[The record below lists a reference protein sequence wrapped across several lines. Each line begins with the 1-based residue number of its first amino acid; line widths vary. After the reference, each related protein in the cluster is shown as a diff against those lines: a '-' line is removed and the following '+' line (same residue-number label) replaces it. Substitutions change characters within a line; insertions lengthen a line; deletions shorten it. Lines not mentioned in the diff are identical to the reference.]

1 MIKLNNLN
9 IILLIFFSL
18 INFSYSEI
26 NLKILM
32 KIDNE
37 IITNY
42 DIEKEA
48 NYLLALNPSLKE
60 IDKKKL
66 ITISKRS
73 LVKEKIRKNEI
84 LKYKTLNKKND
95 QIETV
100 LNRLVLSLKFENRDQ
115 FQEYLK
121 KFDLSI
127 NDLKEKIEIENE
139 WKNLIYAKYFNS
151 VKINKTDL
159 KMKIEKMN
167 EKKFLV
173 EYNLSEILFTK
184 RKNFLIEEQI
194 DEIKESIEKI
204 GFENTANLF
213 SVSDSSK
220 IGGKIGW
227 VRENNLSKEINQNLK
242 RIKTNSYSEPIQIGN
257 NFLILK
263 INEIKQV
270 PIEVDK
276 EKELDKIVMIE
287 TTKQLDKFSNIFY
300 DKIKLNSKIS
310 EF

>member
-1 MIKLNNLN
+1 
-9 IILLIFFSL
+9 
-18 INFSYSEI
+18 
-26 NLKILM
+26 M
-32 KIDNE
+32 KIDNQ

-42 DIEKEA
+42 DLEKEA

-66 ITISKRS
+66 MTISKRS
-73 LVKEKIRKNEI
+73 LIKEKIRKNEI
-84 LKYKTLNKKND
+84 LKYKNLDKKNA

-100 LNRLVLSLKFENRDQ
+100 LNNLILSLNYENQNQ
-115 FQEYLK
+115 FQEYLV
-121 KFDLSI
+121 KFNLSLD
-127 NDLKEKIEIENE
+127 DLKEKIEIENE
-139 WKNLIYAKYFNS
+139 WKNLVYAKYFNS
-151 VKINKTDL
+151 VKIDKSDL
-159 KMKIEKMN
+159 IRKIEKMS
-167 EKKFLV
+167 ERKFLI

-184 RKNFLIEEQI
+184 RKNFLIEDQI
-194 DEIKESIEKI
+194 DEINESIEKV

-213 SVSDSSK
+213 SISDSSK

-227 VRENNLSKEINQNLK
+227 VRENNLSNEINKSLK
-242 RIKTNSYSEPIQIGN
+242 KIKVNTYSEPIRIGN

-276 EKELDKIVMIE
+276 KKELDKIVMIE
-287 TTKQLDKFSNIFY
+287 TTKQLDRFSNILY

>member
-1 MIKLNNLN
+1 MIKSKNL
-9 IILLIFFSL
+9 IILSIIIFSL

-32 KIDNE
+32 KIDNQ

-42 DIEKEA
+42 DLEKEA

-60 IDKKKL
+60 IEKEKL
-66 ITISKRS
+66 MTISKRS
-73 LVKEKIRKNEI
+73 LIKEKIRKNEI
-84 LKYKTLNKKND
+84 LKYTTLNKENT
-95 QIETV
+95 QIEAV
-100 LNRLVLSLKFENRDQ
+100 LNNLILSLDFENQKQ

-121 KFDLSI
+121 KFNLSI

-139 WKNLIYAKYFNS
+139 WKSLVYAKYFNS
-151 VKINKTDL
+151 VKIDKSDL
-159 KMKIEKMN
+159 KSKIEKMN

-184 RKNFLIEEQI
+184 KKNFLIQDQI
-194 DEIKESIEKI
+194 EEIKESIDKV

-213 SVSDSSK
+213 SISDSSK

-227 VRENNLSKEINQNLK
+227 VRENNLSKEINKNLK
-242 RIKTNSYSEPIQIGN
+242 KLKENSYSEPIQLGN

-263 INEIKQV
+263 INEIKKV
-270 PIEVDK
+270 PIEIDK
-276 EKELDKIVMIE
+276 KKELDKIVMIE
-287 TTKQLDKFSNIFY
+287 TTKQLDRFSNIFY

>member
-1 MIKLNNLN
+1 MIKSKNL
-9 IILLIFFSL
+9 IILSIIIFSL

-32 KIDNE
+32 KIDNQ

-42 DIEKEA
+42 DLEKEA

-60 IDKKKL
+60 IEKEKL
-66 ITISKRS
+66 MTISKRS

-84 LKYKTLNKKND
+84 LKYTTLNKENT
-95 QIETV
+95 QIEAV
-100 LNRLVLSLKFENRDQ
+100 LNNLILSLDFENQKQ

-139 WKNLIYAKYFNS
+139 WTSLVYAKYFNS
-151 VKINKTDL
+151 VKIDKSDL
-159 KMKIEKMN
+159 KSKIEKMN

-184 RKNFLIEEQI
+184 KKNFLIQDQI
-194 DEIKESIEKI
+194 EEIKESIDKV

-213 SVSDSSK
+213 SISDSSK

-227 VRENNLSKEINQNLK
+227 VRENNLSKEINKNLK
-242 RIKTNSYSEPIQIGN
+242 KLKENSYSEPIQLGN

-263 INEIKQV
+263 INEIKKV
-270 PIEVDK
+270 PIEIDK
-276 EKELDKIVMIE
+276 KKELDKIVMIE
-287 TTKQLDKFSNIFY
+287 TTKQLDRFSNIFY

>member
-1 MIKLNNLN
+1 MIKSNNL
-9 IILLIFFSL
+9 IILILIFFSL
-18 INFSYSEI
+18 ISISHSEI

-32 KIDNE
+32 KIDNQ

-42 DIEKEA
+42 DLEKEA

-60 IDKKKL
+60 IDKRKL
-66 ITISKRS
+66 MTISKRS

-84 LKYKTLNKKND
+84 LKYKTLDNESV
-95 QIETV
+95 QIEAV
-100 LNRLVLSLKFENRDQ
+100 LNRLVLSLDFENQDQ

-139 WKNLIYAKYFNS
+139 WKNLVYAKYLNS
-151 VKINKTDL
+151 IKIDKSDL
-159 KMKIEKMN
+159 MKKIEKMS
-167 EKKFLV
+167 KRKLLV

-184 RKNFLIEEQI
+184 RKNILIEDQI

-213 SVSDSSK
+213 SISDSSK

-227 VRENNLSKEINQNLK
+227 VKENNLSKEINKNLK
-242 RIKTNSYSEPIQIGN
+242 KIETNSYSEPIRIGN

-276 EKELDKIVMIE
+276 KKEFDKIVMIE

>member
-1 MIKLNNLN
+1 MIKLKNP
-9 IILLIFFSL
+9 IILFVIFFSF
-18 INFSYSEI
+18 INCSYSEI
-26 NLKILM
+26 KLKILM
-32 KIDNE
+32 KIDNQ

-42 DIEKEA
+42 DLEKEA

-66 ITISKRS
+66 MTISKRS
-73 LVKEKIRKNEI
+73 LIKEKIRKNEI
-84 LKYKTLNKKND
+84 LKYKNLDKKNA

-100 LNRLVLSLKFENRDQ
+100 LNNLILSLNYENQNQ
-115 FQEYLK
+115 FQEYLI
-121 KFDLSI
+121 KFNLSLD
-127 NDLKEKIEIENE
+127 DLKEKIEIENE
-139 WKNLIYAKYFNS
+139 WKNLVYAKYFNS
-151 VKINKTDL
+151 VKIDKSDL
-159 KMKIEKMN
+159 IRKIEKMS
-167 EKKFLV
+167 ERKFLI

-184 RKNFLIEEQI
+184 RKSFLIEDQI
-194 DEIKESIEKI
+194 DEINESIEKV

-213 SVSDSSK
+213 SISDSSK

-227 VRENNLSKEINQNLK
+227 VRENNLSNEINKSLK
-242 RIKTNSYSEPIQIGN
+242 KIKVNTYSEPIRIGN

-276 EKELDKIVMIE
+276 KKELDKIVMIE
-287 TTKQLDKFSNIFY
+287 TTKQLDRFSNILY

>member
-1 MIKLNNLN
+1 MIKSNNL
-9 IILLIFFSL
+9 IILILIFFSL
-18 INFSYSEI
+18 ISFSYSEV

-32 KIDNE
+32 KIDNQ

-42 DIEKEA
+42 DLEKEA

-60 IDKKKL
+60 IDKRKL
-66 ITISKRS
+66 MTISKRS

-84 LKYKTLNKKND
+84 LKYKTLDNENI
-95 QIETV
+95 QIEAV
-100 LNRLVLSLKFENRDQ
+100 LNRLVLSLNFENQNQ

-127 NDLKEKIEIENE
+127 SDLKEKIKIENE
-139 WKNLIYAKYFNS
+139 WKNLVYAKYFNS
-151 VKINKTDL
+151 VKIDKSDL
-159 KMKIEKMN
+159 MKKIEKMS
-167 EKKFLV
+167 KRKFLV

-184 RKNFLIEEQI
+184 RKNILIEDQI
-194 DEIKESIEKI
+194 DEIRESIEKI
-204 GFENTANLF
+204 GFANTANLF
-213 SVSDSSK
+213 SISDSSK

-227 VRENNLSKEINQNLK
+227 VRENNLSKEVNKNLK
-242 RIKTNSYSEPIQIGN
+242 KLKANSYSEVIRIGN

-276 EKELDKIVMIE
+276 KKELDKIVMIE

>member
-1 MIKLNNLN
+1 MIKSKNL
-9 IILLIFFSL
+9 IILSIIIFSL
-18 INFSYSEI
+18 TNFSYSEI

-32 KIDNE
+32 KIDNQ

-42 DIEKEA
+42 DLEKEA
-48 NYLLALNPSLKE
+48 NYLLALNPSLKKIE
-60 IDKKKL
+60 KEKL
-66 ITISKRS
+66 MTISKRS

-84 LKYKTLNKKND
+84 LKYTTLNKENV
-95 QIETV
+95 QIEAV
-100 LNRLVLSLKFENRDQ
+100 LNNLILSLDFENQKQ

-121 KFDLSI
+121 KFNLSI

-139 WKNLIYAKYFNS
+139 WKSLVYAKYFNS
-151 VKINKTDL
+151 VKIDKSDL
-159 KMKIEKMN
+159 KSKIEKMN

-184 RKNFLIEEQI
+184 KKNFLIQDQI
-194 DEIKESIEKI
+194 EEIKESIDKV

-213 SVSDSSK
+213 SISDSSK

-227 VRENNLSKEINQNLK
+227 VRENNLSKEINKNLK
-242 RIKTNSYSEPIQIGN
+242 KLKENSYSEPIQLGN

-263 INEIKQV
+263 INEIKKV
-270 PIEVDK
+270 PIEIDK
-276 EKELDKIVMIE
+276 KKELDKIVMIE
-287 TTKQLDKFSNIFY
+287 TTKQLDRFSNIFY

>member
-1 MIKLNNLN
+1 
-9 IILLIFFSL
+9 
-18 INFSYSEI
+18 
-26 NLKILM
+26 M
-32 KIDNE
+32 KIDNQ

-42 DIEKEA
+42 DLEKEA
-48 NYLLALNPSLKE
+48 NYLLALNPSLKK

-66 ITISKRS
+66 MTISKRS
-73 LVKEKIRKNEI
+73 LIKEKIRKNEI
-84 LKYKTLNKKND
+84 LKYKNLDKRTA

-100 LNRLVLSLKFENRDQ
+100 LNRLVLTLNLENQDQ

-121 KFDLSI
+121 KFNLSLD
-127 NDLKEKIEIENE
+127 DLKEKIEIENE
-139 WKNLIYAKYFNS
+139 WKNLVYARYFNS
-151 VKINKTDL
+151 VKIDKSDL
-159 KMKIEKMN
+159 IKKIEKMS
-167 EKKFLV
+167 ERKFLI

-184 RKNFLIEEQI
+184 RKNFLIEDQI
-194 DEIKESIEKI
+194 NEINESIEKV

-213 SVSDSSK
+213 SISDSSK

-227 VRENNLSKEINQNLK
+227 VRENNLSKEINKSLK
-242 RIKTNSYSEPIQIGN
+242 KLKANTYSKPIQIGN

-263 INEIKQV
+263 INEIKQAS
-270 PIEVDK
+270 IEVDK
-276 EKELDKIVMIE
+276 KKEFDKIVMIE

>member
-1 MIKLNNLN
+1 MIKSNNL
-9 IILLIFFSL
+9 IILILIFFSL
-18 INFSYSEI
+18 ISFSYSEI

-32 KIDNE
+32 KIDNQ

-42 DIEKEA
+42 DLEKEA

-60 IDKKKL
+60 IDKIKL
-66 ITISKRS
+66 MTISKRS

-84 LKYKTLNKKND
+84 LKYKTLDNESV
-95 QIETV
+95 QIEAV
-100 LNRLVLSLKFENRDQ
+100 LNRLVLSLDFENQDQ

-139 WKNLIYAKYFNS
+139 WKNLVYAKFFNS
-151 VKINKTDL
+151 VKIDKSDL
-159 KMKIEKMN
+159 ARKIEKMSK
-167 EKKFLV
+167 KKFLV

-184 RKNFLIEEQI
+184 KKNFLIEVQI

-213 SVSDSSK
+213 SISDSSK

-227 VRENNLSKEINQNLK
+227 VRENNLSKEVNKNLK
-242 RIKTNSYSEPIQIGN
+242 KLKLNSYSEPIRIGN

-276 EKELDKIVMIE
+276 KKELDKIVMIE

>member
-1 MIKLNNLN
+1 
-9 IILLIFFSL
+9 
-18 INFSYSEI
+18 
-26 NLKILM
+26 M
-32 KIDNE
+32 KIDNQ

-42 DIEKEA
+42 DLEKEA

-60 IDKKKL
+60 INKKKL
-66 ITISKRS
+66 MTISKRS

-84 LKYKTLNKKND
+84 LKYKTLNKEND

-127 NDLKEKIEIENE
+127 NDLKKKIEIENE

-159 KMKIEKMN
+159 KIKIEKMN
-167 EKKFLV
+167 EKKFLI

-184 RKNFLIEEQI
+184 RKNFLIEDQI

-213 SVSDSSK
+213 SISDSSK

-227 VRENNLSKEINQNLK
+227 VRENNLSKEINRNLK
-242 RIKTNSYSEPIQIGN
+242 KIKTNSYSEPIRIGN

-276 EKELDKIVMIE
+276 KKELDKIVMIE
-287 TTKQLDKFSNIFY
+287 TTKQLDRFSNIFY

>member
-1 MIKLNNLN
+1 MIKSNNF
-9 IILLIFFSL
+9 IILILIFFSL

-32 KIDNE
+32 KIDNQ

-42 DIEKEA
+42 DLEKEA

-60 IDKKKL
+60 INKKKL
-66 ITISKRS
+66 MTISKRS

-84 LKYKTLNKKND
+84 LKYKTLNKEND

-127 NDLKEKIEIENE
+127 NDLKKKIEIENE

-159 KMKIEKMN
+159 KIKIEKMN
-167 EKKFLV
+167 EKKFLI

-184 RKNFLIEEQI
+184 RKNFLIEDQI

-213 SVSDSSK
+213 SISDSSK

-227 VRENNLSKEINQNLK
+227 VRENNLSKEINKNLK
-242 RIKTNSYSEPIQIGN
+242 KIKTNSYSEPIRIGN

-276 EKELDKIVMIE
+276 KKELDKIVMIE

>member
-1 MIKLNNLN
+1 MIKSNNL
-9 IILLIFFSL
+9 IIIILIFFSL
-18 INFSYSEI
+18 TNFSYSEI
-26 NLKILM
+26 NLRILM
-32 KIDNE
+32 KVDNQ

-42 DIEKEA
+42 DLEKEA
-48 NYLLALNPSLKE
+48 NYLLALNPLLKE

-66 ITISKRS
+66 MTISKRS

-84 LKYKTLNKKND
+84 LKYKTLNKENA

-100 LNRLVLSLKFENRDQ
+100 LNRLALSLDFENQDQ

-127 NDLKEKIEIENE
+127 DDLKEKIEIENE
-139 WKNLIYAKYFNS
+139 WKNLVYAKYFNS
-151 VKINKTDL
+151 VKINKSDL
-159 KMKIEKMN
+159 TRKIEKMN
-167 EKKFLV
+167 ERKFLI

-184 RKNFLIEEQI
+184 KKNFLIEDQVY
-194 DEIKESIEKI
+194 EIKESIKKI

-227 VRENNLSKEINQNLK
+227 VKENNLSEEINKSLK
-242 RIKTNSYSEPIQIGN
+242 KIKANSYSEPIRVGN

-270 PIEVDK
+270 PIVVDK
-276 EKELDKIVMIE
+276 KKELNKIVMIE
-287 TTKQLDKFSNIFY
+287 TTKQLDRFSNIFY
-300 DKIKLNSKIS
+300 NKIKLNSKIS

>member
-1 MIKLNNLN
+1 MIKSKNL
-9 IILLIFFSL
+9 IILSIIIFSL
-18 INFSYSEI
+18 TNFSYSEI

-32 KIDNE
+32 KIDNQ

-42 DIEKEA
+42 DLEKEA

-60 IDKKKL
+60 IEKEKL
-66 ITISKRS
+66 MTISKRS

-84 LKYKTLNKKND
+84 LKYTTLNKENA
-95 QIETV
+95 QIEAV
-100 LNRLVLSLKFENRDQ
+100 LNNLILSLDFENQKQ

-121 KFDLSI
+121 KFNLSI

-139 WKNLIYAKYFNS
+139 WKSLVYAKYFNS
-151 VKINKTDL
+151 VKIDKSDL
-159 KMKIEKMN
+159 KSKIEKMN

-184 RKNFLIEEQI
+184 KKNFLIQDQI
-194 DEIKESIEKI
+194 EEIKESIDKV

-213 SVSDSSK
+213 SISDSSK

-227 VRENNLSKEINQNLK
+227 VRENNLSKEIIKNLK
-242 RIKTNSYSEPIQIGN
+242 KLEENSYSKPIRLGN

-270 PIEVDK
+270 PIEIDK
-276 EKELDKIVMIE
+276 KKELDKIVMIE
-287 TTKQLDKFSNIFY
+287 TTKQLDRFSNIFY

>member
-1 MIKLNNLN
+1 MIKLKNP
-9 IILLIFFSL
+9 IILFVIFFSF
-18 INFSYSEI
+18 INCSYSEI
-26 NLKILM
+26 KLKILM
-32 KIDNE
+32 KIDNQ

-42 DIEKEA
+42 DLEKEA

-66 ITISKRS
+66 MTISKRS
-73 LVKEKIRKNEI
+73 LIKEKIRKNEI
-84 LKYKTLNKKND
+84 LKYKNLDKKNA

-100 LNRLVLSLKFENRDQ
+100 LNNLILSLNYENQNQ
-115 FQEYLK
+115 FQEYLV
-121 KFDLSI
+121 KFNLSLD
-127 NDLKEKIEIENE
+127 DLKEKIEIENE
-139 WKNLIYAKYFNS
+139 WKNLVYAKYFNS
-151 VKINKTDL
+151 VKIDKSDL
-159 KMKIEKMN
+159 IRKIEKMS
-167 EKKFLV
+167 ERKFLI

-184 RKNFLIEEQI
+184 RKNFLIEDQI
-194 DEIKESIEKI
+194 DEINESIEKV

-213 SVSDSSK
+213 SISDSSK

-227 VRENNLSKEINQNLK
+227 VRENNLSNEINKSLK
-242 RIKTNSYSEPIQIGN
+242 KIKVNTYSEPIRIGN

-276 EKELDKIVMIE
+276 KKELDKIVMIE
-287 TTKQLDKFSNIFY
+287 TTKQLDRFSNILY

>member
-1 MIKLNNLN
+1 MIKSKNL
-9 IILLIFFSL
+9 IILSIIIFSL

-32 KIDNE
+32 KIDNQ

-42 DIEKEA
+42 DLEKEA
-48 NYLLALNPSLKE
+48 NYLLALNPSLKKIE
-60 IDKKKL
+60 KEKL
-66 ITISKRS
+66 MTISKRS

-84 LKYKTLNKKND
+84 LKYTTLNKENA
-95 QIETV
+95 QIEAV
-100 LNRLVLSLKFENRDQ
+100 LNNLILSLDFENQKQ

-121 KFDLSI
+121 KFNLSI

-139 WKNLIYAKYFNS
+139 WKSLVYAKYFNS
-151 VKINKTDL
+151 VKIDKSDL
-159 KMKIEKMN
+159 KSKIEKMN

-184 RKNFLIEEQI
+184 KKNFLIQDQI
-194 DEIKESIEKI
+194 EEIKESIDKV

-213 SVSDSSK
+213 SISDSSK

-227 VRENNLSKEINQNLK
+227 VRENNLSKEINKNLK
-242 RIKTNSYSEPIQIGN
+242 KLKENSYSEPIQLGN

-263 INEIKQV
+263 INEIKKV
-270 PIEVDK
+270 PIEIDK
-276 EKELDKIVMIE
+276 KKELDKIVMIE
-287 TTKQLDKFSNIFY
+287 TTKQLDRFSNIFY

>member
-1 MIKLNNLN
+1 MIKSKNL
-9 IILLIFFSL
+9 IILSIIIFSL

-32 KIDNE
+32 KIDNQ

-42 DIEKEA
+42 DLEKEA

-60 IDKKKL
+60 IEKEKL
-66 ITISKRS
+66 MTISKRS
-73 LVKEKIRKNEI
+73 LIKEKIRKNEI
-84 LKYKTLNKKND
+84 LKYTTLNKENT
-95 QIETV
+95 QIEAV
-100 LNRLVLSLKFENRDQ
+100 LNNLILSLDFENQDQ

-121 KFDLSI
+121 RFNLSI

-139 WKNLIYAKYFNS
+139 WKSLVYAKYFNS
-151 VKINKTDL
+151 VKIDKSDL
-159 KMKIEKMN
+159 KSKIEKMN

-184 RKNFLIEEQI
+184 KKNFLIQDQI
-194 DEIKESIEKI
+194 EEIKESIDKV
-204 GFENTANLF
+204 GFENSANLF
-213 SVSDSSK
+213 SISDSSK

-227 VRENNLSKEINQNLK
+227 VRENNLSKEINKNLK
-242 RIKTNSYSEPIQIGN
+242 KLKENSYSEPIQLGN

-263 INEIKQV
+263 INEIKKV
-270 PIEVDK
+270 PIEIDK
-276 EKELDKIVMIE
+276 KKELDKIVMIE
-287 TTKQLDKFSNIFY
+287 TTKQLDRFSNIFY

>member
-1 MIKLNNLN
+1 MIKSKNLIVIS
-9 IILLIFFSL
+9 IIIFSL

-32 KIDNE
+32 KIDNQ

-42 DIEKEA
+42 DLEKEA

-60 IDKKKL
+60 IENEKL
-66 ITISKRS
+66 MTISKRS
-73 LVKEKIRKNEI
+73 LIKEKIRKNEI
-84 LKYKTLNKKND
+84 LKYTTLSKENA

-100 LNRLVLSLKFENRDQ
+100 LNNLILKLNFENQDQ

-121 KFDLSI
+121 KFNLSI
-127 NDLKEKIEIENE
+127 DDLKEKIEIENE
-139 WKNLIYAKYFNS
+139 WKSLIYAKYFNS
-151 VKINKTDL
+151 VKIDKSDL
-159 KMKIEKMN
+159 KSKIEKMN

-184 RKNFLIEEQI
+184 KKNFLIEDQI
-194 DEIKESIEKI
+194 EEIKESIDKV

-213 SVSDSSK
+213 SISDSSK

-227 VRENNLSKEINQNLK
+227 VRENNLSKEINKNLK
-242 RIKTNSYSEPIQIGN
+242 KLKENSYSEPIQLGN

-263 INEIKQV
+263 INEIKKV
-270 PIEVDK
+270 PIEIDK
-276 EKELDKIVMIE
+276 KKELDKIVMIE
-287 TTKQLDKFSNIFY
+287 TTKQLDRFSNIFY

>member
-1 MIKLNNLN
+1 
-9 IILLIFFSL
+9 
-18 INFSYSEI
+18 
-26 NLKILM
+26 M
-32 KIDNE
+32 KIDNQ

-42 DIEKEA
+42 DLEKEA

-60 IDKKKL
+60 IDKIKL
-66 ITISKRS
+66 MTISKRS

-84 LKYKTLNKKND
+84 LKYKTLDNESV
-95 QIETV
+95 QIEAV
-100 LNRLVLSLKFENRDQ
+100 LNRLVLSLDFENQDQ

-139 WKNLIYAKYFNS
+139 WKNLVYAKFFNS
-151 VKINKTDL
+151 VKIDKSDL
-159 KMKIEKMN
+159 ARKIEKMSK
-167 EKKFLV
+167 KKFLV

-184 RKNFLIEEQI
+184 KKNFLIEVQI

-213 SVSDSSK
+213 SISDSSK

-227 VRENNLSKEINQNLK
+227 VRENNLSKEVNKNLK
-242 RIKTNSYSEPIQIGN
+242 KLKLNSYSEPIRIGN

-276 EKELDKIVMIE
+276 KKELDKIVMIE

>member
-1 MIKLNNLN
+1 MIKSNNLII
-9 IILLIFFSL
+9 IILVFFSL
-18 INFSYSEI
+18 TNFSYSEI
-26 NLKILM
+26 NLRILM
-32 KIDNE
+32 KVDNQ

-42 DIEKEA
+42 DLEKEA

-66 ITISKRS
+66 MIISKRS

-84 LKYKTLNKKND
+84 LKYKTLNKENA

-100 LNRLVLSLKFENRDQ
+100 LNRLVLSLDFENQDQ

-127 NDLKEKIEIENE
+127 DDLKEKIEIENE
-139 WKNLIYAKYFNS
+139 WKNLVYAKYFNS
-151 VKINKTDL
+151 VKINKSDL
-159 KMKIEKMN
+159 TRKIEKMN
-167 EKKFLV
+167 ERKFLI

-184 RKNFLIEEQI
+184 KKNFLIEDQVY
-194 DEIKESIEKI
+194 EIKESIKKI

-227 VRENNLSKEINQNLK
+227 VKENNLSEEINKSLK
-242 RIKTNSYSEPIQIGN
+242 KIKANSYSEPIRVGN

-270 PIEVDK
+270 PIVVDK
-276 EKELDKIVMIE
+276 KKELNKIVMIE
-287 TTKQLDKFSNIFY
+287 TTKQLDRFSNIFY
-300 DKIKLNSKIS
+300 NKIKLNSKIS

>member
-1 MIKLNNLN
+1 MIKSNNL
-9 IILLIFFSL
+9 IIIILIFFSL
-18 INFSYSEI
+18 TNFSYSEI
-26 NLKILM
+26 NLRILM
-32 KIDNE
+32 KVDNQ

-42 DIEKEA
+42 DLEKEA
-48 NYLLALNPSLKE
+48 NYLLALNPLLKE

-66 ITISKRS
+66 MTISKRS

-84 LKYKTLNKKND
+84 LKYKTLNKENA

-100 LNRLVLSLKFENRDQ
+100 LNRLVLSLDFENQDQ

-127 NDLKEKIEIENE
+127 DDLKEKIEIENE
-139 WKNLIYAKYFNS
+139 WKNLVYAKYFNS
-151 VKINKTDL
+151 VKINKSDL
-159 KMKIEKMN
+159 TRKIEKMN
-167 EKKFLV
+167 ERKFLI

-184 RKNFLIEEQI
+184 KKNFLIEDQVY
-194 DEIKESIEKI
+194 EIKESIKKI

-227 VRENNLSKEINQNLK
+227 VKENNLSEEINKSLK
-242 RIKTNSYSEPIQIGN
+242 KIKANSYSEPIRVGN

-270 PIEVDK
+270 PIVVDK
-276 EKELDKIVMIE
+276 KKELNKIVMIE
-287 TTKQLDKFSNIFY
+287 TTKQLDRFSNIFY
-300 DKIKLNSKIS
+300 NKIKLNSKIS